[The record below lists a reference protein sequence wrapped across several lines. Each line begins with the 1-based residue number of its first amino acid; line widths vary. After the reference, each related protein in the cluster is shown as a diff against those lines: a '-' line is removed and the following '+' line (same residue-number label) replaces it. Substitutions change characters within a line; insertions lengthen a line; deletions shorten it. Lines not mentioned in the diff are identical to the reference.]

1 MPLSSDSNKLD
12 FENKNEIWIDTDH
25 CVLNELQISW
35 MKTKYL
41 RYLNSLK
48 IIKIFSKFNRWKK
61 KRNDMK
67 RELKNYDSFSI
78 FINFE
83 SWLKN

>member
-12 FENKNEIWIDTDH
+12 FENKNEIWID

-67 RELKNYDSFSI
+67 RELKNYDSFST
-78 FINFE
+78 F
-83 SWLKN
+83 

>member
-12 FENKNEIWIDTDH
+12 FENKNEIWIDIH

-67 RELKNYDSFSI
+67 RELKNYDSFST

-83 SWLKN
+83 SWRLKN

>member
-1 MPLSSDSNKLD
+1 MPLSSDLNKLD
-12 FENKNEIWIDTDH
+12 FENKNEIWIDIH

-67 RELKNYDSFSI
+67 RELKNYDSFST
-78 FINFE
+78 F
-83 SWLKN
+83 

>member
-12 FENKNEIWIDTDH
+12 FENKNEIWIDIQ

>member
-12 FENKNEIWIDTDH
+12 FENKNEIWIDIH